1 MSNYYPQYERRC
13 LLDGGIQQYASTEK
27 YILILASD
35 LLLSQIYLSG
45 TPRGVAKGEDTLE
58 MNWLAETQNTK
69 ELLHKA
75 MYAVNLRV

>member
-1 MSNYYPQYERRC
+1 M
-13 LLDGGIQQYASTEK
+13 
-27 YILILASD
+27 ILASD

-75 MYAVNLRV
+75 MYAVNLRVDRYISILSILSSRR